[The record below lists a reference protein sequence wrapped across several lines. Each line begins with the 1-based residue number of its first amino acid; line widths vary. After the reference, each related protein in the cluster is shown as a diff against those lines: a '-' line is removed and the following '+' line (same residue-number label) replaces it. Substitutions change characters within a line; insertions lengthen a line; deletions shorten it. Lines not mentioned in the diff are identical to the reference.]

1 MGRQVSNTKP
11 LTQGKTSFEV
21 RELNEGYS
29 DVSFSYGI
37 VAKRKG
43 FENVRLVKI
52 SKEHMTAI
60 TENELD
66 EDEETIEVASRA
78 KRFDK
83 MARLRVAK

>member
-1 MGRQVSNTKP
+1 M
-11 LTQGKTSFEV
+11 
-21 RELNEGYS
+21 
-29 DVSFSYGI
+29 
-37 VAKRKG
+37 AKRKG

-60 TENELD
+60 AENELD